1 MTVPSPPSIARRR
14 QRAKATVTFT
24 KTSKVEEP
32 AGNVTSKTGR
42 DKTPPWRG
50 GRGCLGLDPS
60 EPGCVS
66 DVVPKKSVLGFAVP
80 ENAAGEGWQTLLGE
94 EGEERL
100 SLGLHFEP

>member
-1 MTVPSPPSIARRR
+1 M
-14 QRAKATVTFT
+14 
-24 KTSKVEEP
+24 
-32 AGNVTSKTGR
+32 
-42 DKTPPWRG
+42 D
-50 GRGCLGLDPS
+50 LS
-60 EPGCVS
+60 EPGCVL